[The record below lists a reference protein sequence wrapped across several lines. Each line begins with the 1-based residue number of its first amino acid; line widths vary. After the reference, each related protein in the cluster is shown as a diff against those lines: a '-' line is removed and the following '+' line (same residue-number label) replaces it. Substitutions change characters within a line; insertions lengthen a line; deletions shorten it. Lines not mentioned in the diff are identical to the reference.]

1 MAEIIQELSTQ
12 CAATKPCVWRDN
24 QAASSSAVL
33 ESHFPVGIGLHT
45 SSGAPNGRDG
55 STE

>member
-45 SSGAPNGRDG
+45 FSGAPDGRDG
-55 STE
+55 IKD